1 MVPPDLFQ
9 ICDGVCSM
17 ADATPSRNEKAVTI
31 AISLL
36 KHKSPETVQTLKNFL
51 TFIPNPNHV
60 KAVLTSAVIDL
71 VYHSPRTSAW
81 LFQHPEVLAP
91 EIDVREIIALT
102 LTQTVYAWGYAPHDF
117 YFDDDYQLFIN
128 EEVLAYNCETRS
140 PEESSVLMLMDALRT
155 Q

>member
-1 MVPPDLFQ
+1 MVPPDLLQ
-9 ICDGVCSM
+9 TCDGVCSM
-17 ADATPSRNEKAVTI
+17 ADATPSRHEKAVTI

-60 KAVLTSAVIDL
+60 KAVLTAAVIDL
-71 VYHSPRTSAW
+71 VYHSPRTAAW

-102 LTQTVYAWGYAPHDF
+102 LTQTVRDWGYAPRDF
-117 YFDDDYQLFIN
+117 YFDDDYQLFMN
-128 EEVLAYNCETRS
+128 EAILAHSGEARS
-140 PEESSVLMLMDALRT
+140 PKDSSALALMVVLQT